1 MRKVYPRGRF
11 PKISAVTKKSG
22 WYPDKNRKFSSI
34 KLIHEPRQNNDKLKS
49 QFLSLILSLWINQ
62 AKYFLGEIGN

>member
-49 QFLSLILSLWINQ
+49 QFLSLILSL
-62 AKYFLGEIGN
+62 